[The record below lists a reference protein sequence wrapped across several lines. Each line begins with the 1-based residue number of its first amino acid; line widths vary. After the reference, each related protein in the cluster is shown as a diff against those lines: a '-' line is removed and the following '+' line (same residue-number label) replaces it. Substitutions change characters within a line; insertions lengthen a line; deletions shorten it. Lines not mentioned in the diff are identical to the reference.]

1 MGYEIRI
8 SGEGGQGVILAGII
22 LAEAAIE
29 DGKNV
34 IQSQAYGPE
43 SRGGVTKSEVIISEQ
58 EIDYPKATRLDLL
71 LALSLEACGRHR
83 QDLKEGGILMVEASR
98 VPAVPEGGYLV
109 HQLPFLA
116 TAQEAAGKALAANI
130 VAIGAVA
137 ALSRVVSRE
146 ALERAVLSRAPKG
159 TEEENLKAL
168 AAGFE
173 LVGRGRGPLP

>member
-34 IQSQAYGPE
+34 VQSQAYGPE
-43 SRGGVTKSEVIISEQ
+43 SRGGVTKSEVIISGQ

-83 QDLKEGGILMVEASR
+83 QDLKEGGILVVEASR

-109 HQLPFLA
+109 HRLPFLA

-130 VAIGAVA
+130 VALGALVG
-137 ALSRVVSRE
+137 LSGAVSRE
-146 ALERAVLSRAPKG
+146 AIERAVAARAPEG
-159 TEEENLKAL
+159 TEEQNLKAL